1 MNQIKTNLHSNEL
14 IDTYTTYQFYNQLL
28 LFFFCD
34 DHHLIFLHPG
44 YYVTKQFN
52 DCEFMACHQA
62 LHRYGRFQG
71 SSPSFQAFFL
81 QLLFEL
87 RHIFS
92 AMISVAFVRW
102 FTINIPVVT
111 YVRNALQ
118 VTNQGPN
125 PPAVLYLSDGGHIEN
140 LGILPLLKKRL
151 QKIVSIDGGQTILD
165 EDYGRILLEALN
177 MARKKLDCSFSGMD
191 GRDIAEDIREK
202 FVERMPG
209 SQPSSYRCVSKL
221 SEMGMKRM

>member
-1 MNQIKTNLHSNEL
+1 MFIL
-14 IDTYTTYQFYNQLL
+14 
-28 LFFFCD
+28 
-34 DHHLIFLHPG
+34 PG

-52 DCEFMACHQA
+52 DCKIMACQQA
-62 LHRYGRFQG
+62 LHRYRRGQG
-71 SSPSFQAFFL
+71 SSPSFQAFVL

-87 RHIFS
+87 RHNFS
-92 AMISVAFVRW
+92 AMISFAFVRW

-125 PPAVLYLSDGGHIEN
+125 PPAVLCLSDGGHIEN